1 MNSSLALPDALANH
15 PGFSRVFKP
24 GHLSIGFVAPLEG
37 YPDSAGPTMANHA
50 SMAKLADD
58 VGIAALWLRDVP
70 FYDPTFGDVGQIL
83 DPMVYAG
90 WLSAMTRNISIG
102 TAGIV
107 APLRD
112 PLIVAKQAAS
122 VDQLLGG
129 RFLLGLASGDR
140 PEEYPAFGQAFSQR
154 ASRFREAL
162 EIIHTVSEDSFP
174 SYRSQLHGSMNGSL
188 DLIPKPVAKR
198 FPFIATGRA
207 GQTLEWLAA
216 NVDAWIWH
224 GFDPQGMTD
233 VIPQWR
239 DACAEHG
246 YKPYGYGCWF
256 DLDPDPD
263 APIEPGRVLRGGR
276 HALIELWQRQE
287 QAGVTHLVL
296 NLKPTRRRPEDI
308 FDELGRYVLPLFPA
322 HTQRLAESAR

>member
-1 MNSSLALPDALANH
+1 MNQSLALPAGLAEH
-15 PGFSRVFKP
+15 PGYTRVFRP

-37 YPDSAGPTMANHA
+37 YPDSPAPTMANHA
-50 SMAKLADD
+50 VMARLADD

-90 WLSAMTRNISIG
+90 WLSAMTRNIAIG

-112 PLIVAKQAAS
+112 PLIVAKQATS
-122 VDQLLGG
+122 VDQLLDG

-140 PEEYPAFGQAFSQR
+140 PGEYPAFGQPFSQR
-154 ASRFREAL
+154 AARFREAL
-162 EIIHTVSEDSFP
+162 EIIHTVSEKEFP
-174 SYRSQLHGSMNGSL
+174 SYRSQHHGSMDGAL
-188 DLIPKPVAKR
+188 DLIPKPAAKR
-198 FPFIATGRA
+198 LPFIATGRA
-207 GQTLEWLAA
+207 GQTLDWLAA
-216 NVDAWIWH
+216 HVDAWIWH
-224 GFDPQGMTD
+224 GFDPRGMTD
-233 VIPQWR
+233 VIPQWHQ
-239 DACAEHG
+239 ACAEHG

-276 HALIELWQRQE
+276 HALIELWQAQQE
-287 QAGVTHLVL
+287 AGVTHLVL
-296 NLKPTRRRPEDI
+296 NLKPTRRRPQDI
-308 FDELGRYVLPLFPA
+308 FEELGRYILPLFPA
-322 HTQRLAESAR
+322 HTPTIRESAR